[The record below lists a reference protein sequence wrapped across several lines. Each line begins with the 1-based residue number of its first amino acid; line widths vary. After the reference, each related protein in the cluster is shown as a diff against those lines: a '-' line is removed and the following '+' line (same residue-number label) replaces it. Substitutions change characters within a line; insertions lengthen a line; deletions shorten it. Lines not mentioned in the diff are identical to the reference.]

1 MNVELNFK
9 DIVFLIEALDYRIE
23 YYNDRL
29 KSEELD
35 EDEISDIRNDL
46 FLFNAL
52 SDEFKTLKN
61 KS

>member
-9 DIVFLIEALDYRIE
+9 DIVFLIGALDYRIE

-46 FLFNAL
+46 FFIQCII
-52 SDEFKTLKN
+52 
-61 KS
+61 